1 MARVHS
7 SGGFDFHVPNPNVG
21 MTFPSFN
28 SCVREISFEY
38 SNKSVVAAL
47 IFPAEA
53 FPEEALAEKALVLLL
68 VLLVAAPVMFLCL
81 LPPALVRFKDEYEE
95 RPPLLLLIFV
105 VKVSMRGCFDSLMIV
120 FFLCV
125 VSKLFHFFYCLE
137 LVFPYFKLT
146 KTMGVTRT
154 KKSTSL
160 KRKRKDGGDDGYA
173 FN

>member
-7 SGGFDFHVPNPNVG
+7 SGGFDFHVPNPKVG

-28 SCVREISFEY
+28 SCVREISFE

-47 IFPAEA
+47 FFPAEA
-53 FPEEALAEKALVLLL
+53 FPAEALAEVLVLLL
-68 VLLVAAPVMFLCL
+68 VLLVAAPVMFLLCL
-81 LPPALVRFKDEYEE
+81 LPPALVCFKDEYEE

-105 VKVSMRGCFDSLMIV
+105 VSMCFDYCV
-120 FFLCV
+120 FLWSDECCI
-125 VSKLFHFFYCLE
+125 SFFSQKKH
-137 LVFPYFKLT
+137 PTTQKKTQTIT

>member
-7 SGGFDFHVPNPNVG
+7 SGGFDFHVPNPKVG

-38 SNKSVVAAL
+38 SNKSFVAEL

-68 VLLVAAPVMFLCL
+68 VLLVAAPVMFLLLCL
-81 LPPALVRFKDEYEE
+81 LPPALVSFKDEYEE

-105 VKVSMRGCFDSLMIV
+105 VVVVVSMCCDLCVS
-120 FFLCV
+120 FLCV
-125 VSKLFHFFYCLE
+125 RKTFF
-137 LVFPYFKLT
+137 PPQNLT
-146 KTMGVTRT
+146 K
-154 KKSTSL
+154 KKD
-160 KRKRKDGGDDGYA
+160 KRKNIKLITK
-173 FN
+173 